1 MQGQLHRDGLK
12 VCKRSQFSP
21 TCSDATPPALP
32 GPCRDDLEKLAGVVG
47 VEAGQAM
54 RQALLNKAQA
64 NPRFK
69 LPRE

>member
-1 MQGQLHRDGLK
+1 M
-12 VCKRSQFSP
+12 
-21 TCSDATPPALP
+21 
-32 GPCRDDLEKLAGVVG
+32 EKLAGVVG